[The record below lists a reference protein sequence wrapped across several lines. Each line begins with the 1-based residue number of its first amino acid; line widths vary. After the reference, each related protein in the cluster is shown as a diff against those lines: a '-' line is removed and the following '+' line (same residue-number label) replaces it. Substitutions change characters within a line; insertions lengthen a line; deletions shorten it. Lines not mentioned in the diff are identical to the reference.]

1 MHCLIPHCPNV
12 AFPLEG
18 HPEQQLSIMSPITSS
33 APRRLTSQDFRTLG
47 LAALGG
53 ALEFY
58 DFIIFV
64 FFATVIGKLFFP
76 PDMPDWLVL
85 IQTFGIF
92 AAGYLVRPLGG
103 IVLAHFGDLFGRKKV
118 FALSI
123 LLMAL
128 STLGM
133 AIMPT
138 YATIGVLAPILLVLM
153 RILQGAAIGGEV
165 PGAWTFVAEH
175 VPFRRVGFACGFL
188 TSGLSLG
195 ILLGSSIA
203 AVINTVF
210 TPEAIA
216 DGAWRIPFFL
226 GGIFGLLSVWMRRW
240 LQETPI
246 FTEMKA
252 SRALVPELPLKTV
265 LRDHLR
271 GVIIS
276 VLLTWVLSAAIVVT
290 TLMTATLLQK
300 LYGYTPQQS
309 LLATS
314 FGTVFLIFGTSA
326 AGAIVDRIGS
336 GRFFTVGGVI
346 FGAATWAFYSLASTS
361 ITTVFVLYA
370 VMGLAVSMVGA
381 VPYVMVR
388 AFPARV
394 RFSGLSFSYNVSYA
408 VFGGLTPI
416 AVTSALAI
424 NPMAHA
430 WYLLFIAA
438 LTVGLG
444 VYLSLHGDKVEA
456 DAGIEELT
464 ARLARG

>member
-1 MHCLIPHCPNV
+1 
-12 AFPLEG
+12 
-18 HPEQQLSIMSPITSS
+18 MSSITSS
-33 APRRLTSQDFRTLG
+33 APAGAAPRRLTSQDFRTLG

-76 PDMPDWLVL
+76 PDMPEWLVL

-92 AAGYLVRPLGG
+92 AAGYLIRPLGG
-103 IVLAHFGDLFGRKKV
+103 IVLAHFGDMFGRKKV
-118 FALSI
+118 FAFSI
-123 LLMAL
+123 LLMSL

-138 YATIGVLAPILLVLM
+138 YATIGVMAPILLVAM

-203 AVINTVF
+203 TVINTVF

-216 DGAWRIPFFL
+216 DGAWRIPFFI

-246 FTEMKA
+246 FAEMKA
-252 SRALVPELPLKTV
+252 SRALAPELPLKTV

-276 VLLTWVLSAAIVVT
+276 MLLTWILSAAIVVT
-290 TLMTATLLQK
+290 TLMTSTLLQK
-300 LYGYTPQQS
+300 IYGYTAQQS
-309 LLATS
+309 LAATS
-314 FGTVFLIFGTSA
+314 FGTLFLIFATSA
-326 AGAIVDRIGS
+326 AGSIVDRVGS
-336 GRFFTVGGVI
+336 GRFFTVAGIV
-346 FGAATWAFYSLASTS
+346 FGAATWAFYSFAGTS
-361 ITTVFVLYA
+361 ITLMFALYA
-370 VMGLAVSMVGA
+370 IMGLAVGLVGA
-381 VPYVMVR
+381 IPYVMVR

-394 RFSGLSFSYNVSYA
+394 RFTGLSFSYNVAYA
-408 VFGGLTPI
+408 IFGDLTPI

-438 LTVGLG
+438 LTTGVGI
-444 VYLSLHGDKVEA
+444 YLSLSGNKVESA
-456 DAGIEELT
+456 AGIEELT
-464 ARLARG
+464 ARLAKS

>member
-1 MHCLIPHCPNV
+1 
-12 AFPLEG
+12 
-18 HPEQQLSIMSPITSS
+18 MSPTTTPA

-64 FFATVIGKLFFP
+64 FFASVIGKLFFP

-103 IVLAHFGDLFGRKKV
+103 IVLAHYGDLFGRKRV
-118 FALSI
+118 FAFSI

-133 AIMPT
+133 AAMPT
-138 YATIGVLAPILLVLM
+138 YATIGVFAPILLVVM
-153 RILQGAAIGGEV
+153 RLLQGAAIGGEV

-188 TSGLSLG
+188 CSGLTLG
-195 ILLGSSIA
+195 ILLGSFIATIINSVFLPETIA
-203 AVINTVF
+203 AW
-210 TPEAIA
+210 
-216 DGAWRIPFFL
+216 AWRLPFLL
-226 GGIFGLLSVWMRRW
+226 GGLFGLLAVWLRRW

-246 FTEMKA
+246 FTEMKQ
-252 SRALVPELPLKTV
+252 SRALVPELPLKAV
-265 LRDHLR
+265 LRDYPR

-276 VLLTWVLSAAIVVT
+276 VLLTWVLSAGIVVT
-290 TLMTATLLQK
+290 TLMTATFLQK
-300 LYGYTPQQS
+300 LYGYTAQQS
-309 LLATS
+309 LAATS
-314 FGTVFLIFGTSA
+314 FGTLFLIFGTAA
-326 AGAIVDRIGS
+326 AGAIVDRVGS
-336 GRFFTVGGVI
+336 GRFFTVAGVF
-346 FGAATWAFYSLASTS
+346 FGAATWAFYSFAGVSL
-361 ITTVFVLYA
+361 TVVFILYA
-370 VMGLAVSMVGA
+370 VMGLAVGMVGA

-394 RFSGLSFSYNVSYA
+394 RFSGLSFSYNISYA
-408 VFGGLTPI
+408 IFGGLTPI
-416 AVTSALAI
+416 AVTSLLAV

-438 LTVGLG
+438 LTTGLG
-444 VYLSLHGDKVEA
+444 IYLSIRGDRIES

-464 ARLARG
+464 ARLAKP

>member
-1 MHCLIPHCPNV
+1 
-12 AFPLEG
+12 
-18 HPEQQLSIMSPITSS
+18 MSPTITP
-33 APRRLTSQDFRTLG
+33 AQPRRLTSSDFRTLG

-64 FFATVIGKLFFP
+64 FFAAVIGKLFFP

-103 IVLAHFGDLFGRKKV
+103 IVLAHFGDLFGRKRV
-118 FALSI
+118 FSFSI

-133 AIMPT
+133 AAMPT
-138 YATIGVLAPILLVLM
+138 YASIGVAAPILLVLM
-153 RILQGAAIGGEV
+153 RLLQGAAIGGEV

-188 TSGLSLG
+188 CSGLTLG
-195 ILLGSSIA
+195 ILLGSFIATIINSVFLPETIA
-203 AVINTVF
+203 AW
-210 TPEAIA
+210 
-216 DGAWRIPFFL
+216 AWRIPFLL
-226 GGIFGLLSVWMRRW
+226 GGLFGLLAVWLRRW
-240 LQETPI
+240 LQETPV
-246 FTEMKA
+246 FTEMKQ
-252 SRALVPELPLKTV
+252 SRALAPELPLKAV
-265 LRDHLR
+265 LRDYPR

-276 VLLTWVLSAAIVVT
+276 ILLTWILSAGIVVT
-290 TLMTATLLQK
+290 TLMTATFLQK
-300 LYGYTPQQS
+300 LYGYTAQQS
-309 LLATS
+309 LAATS
-314 FGTVFLIFGTSA
+314 FGTLFLIFGTAA
-326 AGAIVDRIGS
+326 AGAIVDRVGS
-336 GRFFTVGGVI
+336 GRFFTVAGI
-346 FGAATWAFYSLASTS
+346 FFGAATWAFYSYASVS
-361 ITTVFVLYA
+361 LTVVFILYA
-370 VMGLAVSMVGA
+370 VMGLAVGMVGA

-416 AVTSALAI
+416 AVTSLLPL

-438 LTVGLG
+438 LTTALG
-444 VYLSLHGDKVEA
+444 IYLRLHGDTIEA
-456 DAGIEELT
+456 EAGIEELT
-464 ARLARG
+464 ARLAKP